1 VSPRKVIRSP
11 IKQATFCSYN
21 AEICKSGTSA
31 NGQAKKKDFYLSL
44 PGNIGTKF
52 RNSQRFPKKK
62 KKKGNSVVAKKK
74 KKGDL
79 VVATRNKKRRTKNL
93 PLEIFYYKAVSQK
106 AYFPLLHRSS
116 A

>member
-62 KKKGNSVVAKKK
+62 KKKG
-74 KKGDL
+74 DL

>member
-62 KKKGNSVVAKKK
+62 K
-74 KKGDL
+74 GDL